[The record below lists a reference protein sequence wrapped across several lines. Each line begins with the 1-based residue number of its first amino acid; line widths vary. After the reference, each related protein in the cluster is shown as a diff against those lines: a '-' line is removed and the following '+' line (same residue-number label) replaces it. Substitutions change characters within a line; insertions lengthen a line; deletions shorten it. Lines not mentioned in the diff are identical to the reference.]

1 MVAKVKKCARYT
13 KIVVPLWGQAVHV
26 VEAPTIAE
34 ATMEARRRWPSLD
47 ITTAETD
54 RTDGICVQSPTD
66 EPIILLPIGAKAGCV
81 AHECF
86 HATTAVL
93 KKVGV
98 QVSVHD
104 DEVAAY
110 TLQTIVDLV
119 VPWLTTRKRT
129 AVAPA
134 VTPARAG
141 EPAVKQAAPAVE

>member
-1 MVAKVKKCARYT
+1 MAVKKSARYT

-47 ITTAETD
+47 LTTAETE

-81 AHECF
+81 AHECL
-86 HATTAVL
+86 HATTALL

-98 QVSVHD
+98 PVSVHD
-104 DEVAAY
+104 DEAAAY

-119 VPWLTTRKRT
+119 VPWLTTRKRPN
-129 AVAPA
+129 VAPLT
-134 VTPARAG
+134 VPAKAG